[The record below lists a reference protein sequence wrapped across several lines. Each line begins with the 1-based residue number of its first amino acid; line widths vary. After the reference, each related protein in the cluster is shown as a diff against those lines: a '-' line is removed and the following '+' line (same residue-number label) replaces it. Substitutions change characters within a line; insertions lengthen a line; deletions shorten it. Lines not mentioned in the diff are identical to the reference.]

1 MNVFKANTKSG
12 YAVSLVFKITQHAK
26 DMELLGNL
34 TKYLNCGQ
42 VYFLA
47 SQNRVDLMV
56 SKLADIKLIMEF
68 FKQNTLQGS
77 TPWVDLA
84 DFYKVFELVINK
96 AHFTQEGLENIR
108 TIKAGMNRGRCCL
121 IGVLIAKVTEIIGF
135 CV

>member
-77 TPWVDLA
+77 KSLDLA

-96 AHFTQEGLENIR
+96 AHFTQKGLENIR
-108 TIKAGMNRGRCCL
+108 TIKAGMNIQRMH
-121 IGVLIAKVTEIIGF
+121 A
-135 CV
+135 